1 MENFII
7 FVIFL
12 TALFTVSSLFI
23 AIVSFKSK
31 QSIPEIKK
39 EEEDQEE
46 DFQLY
51 TDEELNIELQ
61 KYENDLINQKKE
73 INKKATDYNLIYKNN
88 TIYSVNKYKEETE
101 VFKRV

>member
-1 MENFII
+1 MEKIII

-39 EEEDQEE
+39 EEDQEE

-61 KYENDLINQKKE
+61 KYENDLINQMKE

>member
-39 EEEDQEE
+39 EEDQEE

-61 KYENDLINQKKE
+61 NYENDLINQMKE
-73 INKKATDYNLIYKNN
+73 INKKETDYTLIYKNN

>member
-1 MENFII
+1 METLII

-12 TALFTVSSLFI
+12 TVLFTVSSLFI

-31 QSIPEIKK
+31 QLIPEIKK
-39 EEEDQEE
+39 EDQEE

-61 KYENDLINQKKE
+61 KYENDLINQMKE
-73 INKKATDYNLIYKNN
+73 INKKSTDYNLIYKNN

>member
-1 MENFII
+1 METLII

-39 EEEDQEE
+39 EEDQEE

-61 KYENDLINQKKE
+61 KYENDLINQMKE